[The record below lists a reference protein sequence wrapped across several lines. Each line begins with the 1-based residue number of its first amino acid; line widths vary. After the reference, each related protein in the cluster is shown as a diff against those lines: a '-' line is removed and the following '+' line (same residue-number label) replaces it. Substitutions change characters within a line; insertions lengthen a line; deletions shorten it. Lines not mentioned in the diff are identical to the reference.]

1 MSSSGFSP
9 SLVIDHHRCHRVQAL
24 IACSIVLALA
34 AVGSGGLP
42 AWPRALGLLL
52 VVACGFREL
61 YRASPRAPGY
71 VSRIVVTGEGRFLLA
86 FARDPGS
93 LVPVAVVNSWRVP
106 GVAVGLAFA
115 GDRTDR
121 AEVIL
126 FRDRVPPDAWRRL
139 AVSLRHALRAGN

>member
-9 SLVIDHHRCHRVQAL
+9 SLVIDRHRCRRVQAL

-34 AVGSGGLP
+34 AVGYGGLP
-42 AWPRALGLLL
+42 PGPQALLAVL
-52 VVACGFREL
+52 VVASGFREL

-71 VSRIVVTGEGRFLLA
+71 VSRIVVTGDGHFLLG

-93 LVPVAVVNSWRVP
+93 LVPVAVVNSWRLP

-139 AVSLRHALRAGN
+139 GVSLRHALRAGN